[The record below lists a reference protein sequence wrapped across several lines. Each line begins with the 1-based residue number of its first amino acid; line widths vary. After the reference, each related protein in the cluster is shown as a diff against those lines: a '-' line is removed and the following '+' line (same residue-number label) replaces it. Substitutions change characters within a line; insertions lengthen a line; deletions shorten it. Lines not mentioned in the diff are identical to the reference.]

1 LEPIKENISTT
12 EEQVAIKGI
21 VRNAIYICMH
31 LKSAKALFDPL
42 GTDYLCASGICIAD
56 ISDSPIS
63 FVVEEEKTKS
73 YIYYNSKLSKVKYA
87 CNSDAAL
94 NMLASGIE
102 GMKLQLDS
110 RLDEEMKDMTA
121 EIKEM
126 ILKKVEREVAMI
138 NMR

>member
-1 LEPIKENISTT
+1 MEPS
-12 EEQVAIKGI
+12 EESIDPAVEKAAIKGI

-42 GTDYLCASGICIAD
+42 GTGILCASGICITD
-56 ISDSPIS
+56 VSDSPLS

-73 YIYYNSKLSKVKYA
+73 YVYYNSKLSKVKYV
-87 CNSDAAL
+87 CNTGAAL

-102 GMKLQLDS
+102 GMKLQLDA
-110 RLDEEMKDMTA
+110 RLDVEMKDMTT

-126 ILKKVEREVAMI
+126 ILKKVEREVAMM
-138 NMR
+138 NM